1 MRNSLLKNI
10 LLAALTL
17 GLAAVLTCCRD
28 DRQDNGWRNQD
39 FSMDETLAANSKDS
53 VDFILK
59 KAMARNSRFST
70 FAANLSIKVR
80 VDSYTLGFS
89 GQLRV
94 KKDEIIWLSAQ
105 KFMFEIFRL
114 RMTPDTLRF
123 YSKIADMASIYVQ
136 DSTEDLLGKSHS
148 LLQCLLMQQVDSV
161 MFQGER
167 SLTHDSA
174 HWIIHGVYEDNVAW
188 QLHLNREDF
197 HPQGISIQV
206 REKQSELQ
214 ATVRYLNGNGFE
226 VSLSQN
232 RKLMVQAQVNYTK
245 TRWNENLS
253 YPLSFPNGI
262 QVEENHGL
270 LNTLNKSREISINI
284 Q

>member
-197 HPQGISIQV
+197 RPQGISIQV

-214 ATVRYLNGNGFE
+214 VTVRYLNGNGFE

>member
-1 MRNSLLKNI
+1 MLKYI
-10 LLAALTL
+10 LLAVLPL
-17 GLAAVLTCCRD
+17 GLAVVLTCCRD

-39 FSMDETLAANSKDS
+39 FTMDKTLATTSKDS

-80 VDSYTLGFS
+80 LDSYTLGFS

-114 RMTPDTLRF
+114 KMTPDTLKF

-136 DSTEDLLGKSHS
+136 DSAEDLLSKSHS
-148 LLQCLLMQQVDSV
+148 LLQCLFMQQVDSV
-161 MFQGER
+161 MLQGER
-167 SLTHDSA
+167 SLAHDPD
-174 HWIIHGVYEDNVAW
+174 HWIIHGVYEDSVAW

-197 HPQGISIQV
+197 RPQSISIQV
-206 REKQSELQ
+206 REKQAELQ

-226 VSLSQN
+226 VSLSLN
-232 RKLMVQAQVNYTK
+232 RQLIVQAQVNYSK

-253 YPLSFPNGI
+253 YPLSFPEGI

-270 LNTLNKSREISINI
+270 LNTLNKSRENTINI

>member
-1 MRNSLLKNI
+1 MLKNI
-10 LLAALTL
+10 LLAALPL
-17 GLAAVLTCCRD
+17 GLAVVLTCCRD

-39 FSMDETLAANSKDS
+39 FSIDKTIAANSKDS

-114 RMTPDTLRF
+114 KMTPDTLRF

-167 SLTHDSA
+167 SLTCDSA
-174 HWIIHGVYEDNVAW
+174 HWIIHGVYEDSVAW

-197 HPQGISIQV
+197 RPQGISIQV

-214 ATVRYLNGNGFE
+214 AAVRYLNGNGFE

-232 RKLMVQAQVNYTK
+232 RQLMVQAQVNYTK

-262 QVEENHGL
+262 RVEENHGL
-270 LNTLNKSREISINI
+270 LNTLNKSRENSINI